1 MPQTGSVLSL
11 IEIASQA
18 QPLVGTGG
26 ESWGLLLKTEM
37 MGKKVSP
44 RRVVFI
50 NNAHELHC
58 LENKVTVLIIKVI
71 PDALSNTY
79 THTHIHT
86 HTHTHSSG
94 TGPSMAMIYLE
105 P

>member
-1 MPQTGSVLSL
+1 
-11 IEIASQA
+11 
-18 QPLVGTGG
+18 
-26 ESWGLLLKTEM
+26 M
-37 MGKKVSP
+37 MGKKASP

-71 PDALSNTY
+71 PDALSNT
-79 THTHIHT
+79 HT
-86 HTHTHSSG
+86 HTHTRSSV